1 MPIVLQQCLELLR
14 PGGRLLILGYQPGQ
28 TFPLEPFTLVS
39 KWIQIIASH
48 NHTVKDVEDVAS
60 LVSDGRVKP
69 IISDRYAMEEANG
82 ALDKL
87 RQGTPLGGSFWSGK
101 QRIYF
106 GGPFRPYVF
115 RLPDPACFSMRA

>member
-1 MPIVLQQCLELLR
+1 M
-14 PGGRLLILGYQPGQ
+14 
-28 TFPLEPFTLVS
+28 
-39 KWIQIIASH
+39 WIQIIGSH

-87 RQGTPLGGSFWSGK
+87 RQGDPVG
-101 QRIYF
+101 RI
-106 GGPFRPYVF
+106 V
-115 RLPDPACFSMRA
+115 LAW